1 MKRTIVWIVSLLIVS
16 ILSVFYNNYKRLNRL
31 EKSIRSSYSW
41 ENPEANS
48 YMEDFLREFQ
58 IKDDFKQKKIK
69 FIEKFPEQFD
79 PRQIILDIEDDLE
92 LNDLVGISYGMYRDS
107 IIDIY
112 IDNSFWKTSKKSIRK
127 RLIFHELGHDIL
139 NLNHS
144 EDPDDFMFPYIIR

>member
-58 IKDDFKQKKIK
+58 IKDDFKHKEIK

-92 LNDLVGISYGMYRDS
+92 LNDLVGISYGMYRDTV
-107 IIDIY
+107 IDIY

-127 RLIFHELGHDIL
+127 RLIYHELGHDIL
-139 NLNHS
+139 NLSHS
-144 EDPDDFMFPYIIR
+144 EDPDDFMFPCIIR